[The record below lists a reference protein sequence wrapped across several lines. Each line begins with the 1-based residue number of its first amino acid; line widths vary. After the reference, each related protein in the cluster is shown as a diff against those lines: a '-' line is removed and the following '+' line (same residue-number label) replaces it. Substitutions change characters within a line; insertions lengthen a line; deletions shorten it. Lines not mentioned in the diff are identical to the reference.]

1 MHMDA
6 FASESQRPSPLKHP
20 TRIRSHALPTRL
32 TRTSARKRPSAA
44 SCREP
49 AKRYVMND
57 KGGACWRVR
66 VCKKDF
72 EHSIVD
78 ADDNLTMLTV
88 AAERQ
93 QNRNGV
99 EGYTPSTPFPYCSS
113 LKPTRQMRHSSYVQI
128 IPHGS
133 FPTVG
138 KGVIGNPI
146 TPF

>member
-1 MHMDA
+1 MR
-6 FASESQRPSPLKHP
+6 E
-20 TRIRSHALPTRL
+20 
-32 TRTSARKRPSAA
+32 
-44 SCREP
+44 REP
-49 AKRYVMND
+49 APFALEAPGENSVTRAANSIGPHECEKTTISRILSRASKRYVMSD

-66 VCKKDF
+66 ICKKDF

-93 QNRNGV
+93 QNRNEV
-99 EGYTPSTPFPYCSS
+99 EGYTPSTPFLYCSS